1 MRIGGNLE
9 EMARLEDTFRGRS
22 GDTETLRSQLQS
34 AVDQHITANWEG
46 PAAEA
51 FREAWNSQ
59 FKPALQKLQ
68 QALDEAAKEVK
79 NRTDAIRQAGS

>member
-9 EMARLEDTFRGRS
+9 QMEVLQRTFSDRA
-22 GDTETLRSQLQS
+22 GDADRLRSDLS
-34 AVDQHITANWEG
+34 AAVEAHITTNWEG

-59 FKPALQKLQ
+59 FNPALTRLME
-68 QALDEAAKEVK
+68 ALNDAAREVG
-79 NRTDAIRQAGS
+79 NRRDAIRQAGS